1 MPLLERLKFLCISSN
16 NLDEFFE
23 IRVAGLKQ
31 RIELGSDQPGPD
43 GLTISEQLQAIH
55 DRTRSLVDAQY
66 ACLNDVL
73 LPALRQQGIELL
85 ARASWDTQTAHW
97 LEQYFEREVEPVLS
111 PLGLDPARPFPR
123 IQNKSLNFIVRLAGK
138 DAFGRDTGLAIVQA
152 PRSLPRVV
160 ALPEEDGRKR
170 FVLLTGI
177 VQQFVS
183 KLFSGMDV
191 LGCYQFRVTRNSDL
205 FVDDEE
211 VDDLRRALEGELA
224 HRRYGAAVRLEV
236 SRDCPPDL
244 DSFLMRQFT
253 LSEVDF
259 YEVSGPVN
267 LNRLAALYDL
277 VQRPDLKYPI
287 FTPGLPRRV
296 AGSTDL
302 LAVIRQKDVL
312 LHHPF
317 HSFGPVLDFLRGAA
331 ADPRV
336 LAIKQTLYRT
346 GNESPIVDALV
357 AAAQSGKDVTVI
369 VELRARFDEE
379 ANIEL
384 SNRLQEAGA
393 HVMYGV
399 VGFKTHAKMSM
410 VVRRE
415 TDGLRRYCHLGTGN
429 YHPRTARG
437 YTDYSLFTCDPEI
450 GQDVHELFLQLTSL
464 TQTPRLTKLLQS
476 PFGLHEAVVRK
487 IEREAQHA
495 AAGRTGRIIAKMNAL
510 VDPAGHRGAVSRLAR
525 RRADRPHHPRTVRA
539 AAGNSRGFREHPRA
553 FDRRPVSRTLA
564 RVLLRQRRRQRAVP
578 RERRLDGA
586 QFLPARRDR
595 LPGAR
600 TDPPRTHPARPQLL
614 PGRQHAGLDAG
625 PRRQLHALRARQR
638 PCTRCAGHAAGALR
652 RGQRAG
658 HRAMS
663 ARLLRGEHPQAESD
677 ALQLLDLALQV
688 RDRQRMIVEP
698 VRRKPQLERIG
709 ARRRAGFPA
718 APRCCAH
725 GAAIPPGATAA
736 SSPARACP
744 RAA

>member
-1 MPLLERLKFLCISSN
+1 MDQPDLRSAEHYINRELSLLEFNERVLAQALDERIPLLERLKFLCISSN

-31 RIELGSDQPGPD
+31 RIELGSNQPGAD
-43 GLTISEQLQAIH
+43 GLTITEQLQAIH
-55 DRTRSLVDAQY
+55 DRTRSLVDSQY
-66 ACLNDVL
+66 ACLNEVL
-73 LPALRQQGIELL
+73 LPAMRHLGIELV
-85 ARASWDTQTAHW
+85 ARASWTAATAQW
-97 LEQYFEREVEPVLS
+97 LESYFEREVEPVLS

-123 IQNKSLNFIVRLAGK
+123 IQNKSLNFIVRLSGE

-160 ALPEEDGRKR
+160 ALPEEDGHKR

-183 KLFSGMDV
+183 KLFSGMEV

-236 SRDCPPDL
+236 SHDCPPDL
-244 DSFLMRQFT
+244 DSFLMRQFA
-253 LSEVDF
+253 LNEVDF
-259 YEVSGPVN
+259 YEVTGPVN
-267 LNRLAALYDL
+267 LNRLDAIYDL

-302 LAVIRQKDVL
+302 LSVIRQKDVL

-357 AAAQSGKDVTVI
+357 AAAHSGKDVTVI

-399 VGFKTHAKMSM
+399 VGFKTHCKMSM

-415 TDGLRRYCHLGTGN
+415 SDGLRRYCHLGTGN

-437 YTDYSLFTCDPEI
+437 YTDYSLFTCDPVI
-450 GQDVHELFLQLTSL
+450 GQDAHELFLQLTSL

-476 PFGLHEAVVRK
+476 PFGLHAAIVEK
-487 IEREAQHA
+487 IDREAQHA
-495 AAGRTGRIIAKMNAL
+495 GAGRPGRIIAKMNSLVEPKVIEAL
-510 VDPAGHRGAVSRLAR
+510 YHASRAGVRIDLIVRGLCALRPGVPGVSENIRVRSIVGRCLEHSRVFYFGNDGASELYLASADWMERNFFRRVEIAFPVREQTHRDRILRDLDFYLADNTQAWSLGRDGRYLRCERGDDPIRDAQKSLLAR
-525 RRADRPHHPRTVRA
+525 Y
-539 AAGNSRGFREHPRA
+539 AAGSA
-553 FDRRPVSRTLA
+553 PVI
-564 RVLLRQRRRQRAVP
+564 VP
-578 RERRLDGA
+578 
-586 QFLPARRDR
+586 
-595 LPGAR
+595 
-600 TDPPRTHPARPQLL
+600 
-614 PGRQHAGLDAG
+614 
-625 PRRQLHALRARQR
+625 
-638 PCTRCAGHAAGALR
+638 
-652 RGQRAG
+652 
-658 HRAMS
+658 
-663 ARLLRGEHPQAESD
+663 
-677 ALQLLDLALQV
+677 
-688 RDRQRMIVEP
+688 
-698 VRRKPQLERIG
+698 
-709 ARRRAGFPA
+709 
-718 APRCCAH
+718 
-725 GAAIPPGATAA
+725 
-736 SSPARACP
+736 
-744 RAA
+744 

>member
-1 MPLLERLKFLCISSN
+1 MDQPDLRSSEHYINRELSLLEFNGRVLAQALDEKVPLLERLRFLCISSN

-31 RIELGSDQPGPD
+31 RLELGSDQPGAD
-43 GLTISEQLQAIH
+43 GLTVTEQLHAIH

-66 ACLNDVL
+66 ACLNDVI
-73 LPALRQQGIELL
+73 LPALRRQGIELL
-85 ARASWDTQTAHW
+85 ARATWDSATAHW
-97 LEQYFEREVEPVLS
+97 LERYFELEIEPVLS
-111 PLGLDPARPFPR
+111 PLALDPARPFPR
-123 IQNKSLNFIVRLAGK
+123 IQNKSLNFIVRLAGQ

-160 ALPEEDGRKR
+160 ALPEVDGRKR

-183 KLFSGMDV
+183 RLFSGMEV
-191 LGCYQFRVTRNSDL
+191 LGCHQFRVTRNSDL

-244 DSFLMRQFT
+244 NSFLMRQFT
-253 LSEVDF
+253 LHEVDF

-267 LNRLAALYDL
+267 LNRLDAVYDL
-277 VQRPDLKYPI
+277 AQRPDLKYPI

-296 AGSTDL
+296 AGSSDL

-346 GNESPIVDALV
+346 GNESPIVDSLV
-357 AAAQSGKDVTVI
+357 SAAQSGKDVTVI

-399 VGFKTHAKMSM
+399 VGFKTHCKMSM

-415 TDGLRRYCHLGTGN
+415 SDGLRRYCHLGTGN

-437 YTDYSLFTCDPEI
+437 YTDYSLFTCDPQI
-450 GQDVHELFLQLTSL
+450 GHDVHELFLQLTSL
-464 TQTPRLTKLLQS
+464 TQTPKLTKLLQS
-476 PFGLHEAVVRK
+476 PFGLHEKVVEK
-487 IEREAQHA
+487 IERETIHA
-495 AAGRTGRIIAKMNAL
+495 AAGKPARILAKMNSL
-510 VDPAGHRGAVSRLAR
+510 VDPQVIEALYRASRAGVQIDLIIRGLCALRPGIPGVSENIRVRSIVGRFLEHSRVFFFGNDGASELYLASADWMERNFFRRVEIAFPVREETHRDRIVRDLNSYLSDNTQAWTLGRDGHYSRRVRGDEPAR
-525 RRADRPHHPRTVRA
+525 DAQSALLSRY
-539 AAGNSRGFREHPRA
+539 AAGSA
-553 FDRRPVSRTLA
+553 PVI
-564 RVLLRQRRRQRAVP
+564 VP
-578 RERRLDGA
+578 
-586 QFLPARRDR
+586 
-595 LPGAR
+595 
-600 TDPPRTHPARPQLL
+600 
-614 PGRQHAGLDAG
+614 
-625 PRRQLHALRARQR
+625 
-638 PCTRCAGHAAGALR
+638 
-652 RGQRAG
+652 
-658 HRAMS
+658 
-663 ARLLRGEHPQAESD
+663 
-677 ALQLLDLALQV
+677 
-688 RDRQRMIVEP
+688 
-698 VRRKPQLERIG
+698 
-709 ARRRAGFPA
+709 
-718 APRCCAH
+718 
-725 GAAIPPGATAA
+725 
-736 SSPARACP
+736 
-744 RAA
+744 

>member
-1 MPLLERLKFLCISSN
+1 M
-16 NLDEFFE
+16 
-23 IRVAGLKQ
+23 
-31 RIELGSDQPGPD
+31 
-43 GLTISEQLQAIH
+43 
-55 DRTRSLVDAQY
+55 
-66 ACLNDVL
+66 
-73 LPALRQQGIELL
+73 
-85 ARASWDTQTAHW
+85 
-97 LEQYFEREVEPVLS
+97 
-111 PLGLDPARPFPR
+111 
-123 IQNKSLNFIVRLAGK
+123 
-138 DAFGRDTGLAIVQA
+138 QA

-160 ALPEEDGRKR
+160 ELPEADGQKR

-253 LSEVDF
+253 LNEVDF

-267 LNRLAALYDL
+267 LNRLEAIYDL

-331 ADPRV
+331 SDPRV

-384 SNRLQEAGA
+384 STRLQEAGA

-476 PFGLHEAVVRK
+476 PFGLHEQVIAK
-487 IEREAQHA
+487 IEREAELA
-495 AAGRTGRIIAKMNAL
+495 SSGRPGRIFAKMNSL
-510 VDPAGHRGAVSRLAR
+510 VDPHVIEALYRASRAGVQIDLIIRGLCALRPGIPGRVGKHSRAVDRGPLPRTFTRLLFWQRWRRANCSWRAPTGWSAIFSGESKSPSRCASRLTATASCATSTTTWPTTRRHGRWAAMASTRAAHAAMTKYATHRALCWRVTRPAAHRSSSHRRLYFALNTR
-525 RRADRPHHPRTVRA
+525 RRNPT
-539 AAGNSRGFREHPRA
+539 
-553 FDRRPVSRTLA
+553 
-564 RVLLRQRRRQRAVP
+564 
-578 RERRLDGA
+578 
-586 QFLPARRDR
+586 
-595 LPGAR
+595 
-600 TDPPRTHPARPQLL
+600 
-614 PGRQHAGLDAG
+614 
-625 PRRQLHALRARQR
+625 
-638 PCTRCAGHAAGALR
+638 
-652 RGQRAG
+652 
-658 HRAMS
+658 
-663 ARLLRGEHPQAESD
+663 
-677 ALQLLDLALQV
+677 ALQV
-688 RDRQRMIVEP
+688 IRSRSAD
-698 VRRKPQLERIG
+698 
-709 ARRRAGFPA
+709 RRRSAGDRRASPA
-718 APRCCAH
+718 ENAARVSRHASVSLISGSATLLRPRCSS
-725 GAAIPPGATAA
+725 TA
-736 SSPARACP
+736 SRN
-744 RAA
+744 R

>member
-1 MPLLERLKFLCISSN
+1 MDLPDLRSPEHYINRELSLLEFNERVLAQALDDNVPLLERLKFLCISSS

-43 GLTISEQLQAIH
+43 GMAITDQLRAIH
-55 DRTRSLVDAQY
+55 ERACALVDAQY
-66 ACLNDVL
+66 HCLNDVL
-73 LPALRQQGIELL
+73 LPALRQHGIELL
-85 ARASWDTQTAHW
+85 ARATWDRSTAQW
-97 LEQYFEREVEPVLS
+97 LENYFEREVEPVLS
-111 PLGLDPARPFPR
+111 PLALDPARPFPR
-123 IQNKSLNFIVRLAGK
+123 IQNKSLNFIVQLAGQ
-138 DAFGRDTGLAIVQA
+138 DAFGRDTGLAVVQA

-160 ALPEEDGRKR
+160 ALPESDGQRR

-177 VQQFVS
+177 VHQFVS
-183 KLFSGMDV
+183 KLFSGMEV

-244 DSFLMRQFT
+244 DTFLMRQFS

-296 AGSTDL
+296 AGSSDL
-302 LAVIRQKDVL
+302 FAVIRHKDVL

-331 ADPRV
+331 SDPRV
-336 LAIKQTLYRT
+336 LAIKQTLYRA
-346 GNESPIVDALV
+346 GDESPIVDALV
-357 AAAQSGKDVTVI
+357 AAAHSGKDVTVI

-415 TDGLRRYCHLGTGN
+415 ADGLRRYCHLGTGN

-437 YTDYSLFTCDPEI
+437 YTDYSLFTCDPTI

-464 TQTPRLTKLLQS
+464 TQTPRLSKLLQS
-476 PFGLHEAVVRK
+476 PFDMHGKVIEK
-487 IEREAQHA
+487 IDRETALAQ
-495 AAGRTGRIIAKMNAL
+495 AGRPARIIAKMNSL
-510 VDPAGHRGAVSRLAR
+510 VDPKVIEALYRASRAGVDIDLIIRGLCALRPGIPVVSENIRVRSVVGRFLEHSRVFYFSNDGGEHAESELYLASADWMERNFFRRVEIAFPVREHTHRERILRDLNSYLADNTHAWTLGRDGRYARSPTEPPTRDAQGELLAR
-525 RRADRPHHPRTVRA
+525 Y
-539 AAGNSRGFREHPRA
+539 AAGSAP
-553 FDRRPVSRTLA
+553 PV
-564 RVLLRQRRRQRAVP
+564 
-578 RERRLDGA
+578 
-586 QFLPARRDR
+586 
-595 LPGAR
+595 
-600 TDPPRTHPARPQLL
+600 
-614 PGRQHAGLDAG
+614 
-625 PRRQLHALRARQR
+625 
-638 PCTRCAGHAAGALR
+638 
-652 RGQRAG
+652 
-658 HRAMS
+658 
-663 ARLLRGEHPQAESD
+663 
-677 ALQLLDLALQV
+677 
-688 RDRQRMIVEP
+688 
-698 VRRKPQLERIG
+698 
-709 ARRRAGFPA
+709 
-718 APRCCAH
+718 AP
-725 GAAIPPGATAA
+725 
-736 SSPARACP
+736 
-744 RAA
+744 

>member
-1 MPLLERLKFLCISSN
+1 MDQPDLRSAEHYINRELSLLEFNGRVLAQALDEKVPLLERLRFLCISSN

-31 RIELGSDQPGPD
+31 RIELGSNQPGAD
-43 GLTISEQLQAIH
+43 GMTIAEQLEAIH
-55 DRTRSLVDAQY
+55 DRARRLVDAQY
-66 ACLNDVL
+66 ACLSDVV

-85 ARASWDTQTAHW
+85 ARATWDADTSKW
-97 LEQYFEREVEPVLS
+97 LEQYFEQEIEPVLS

-123 IQNKSLNFIVRLAGK
+123 IQNKSLNFIVRLAGE
-138 DAFGRDTGLAIVQA
+138 DAFGRDTSLAVVQA

-160 ALPEEDGRKR
+160 ALPESGGHKR

-183 KLFSGMDV
+183 KLFSGMEV

-244 DSFLMRQFT
+244 DAFLMRQFA
-253 LSEVDF
+253 LNEVDF

-267 LNRLAALYDL
+267 MNRLDAIYDL

-296 AGSTDL
+296 AGSSDL

-331 ADPRV
+331 ADPQV

-357 AAAQSGKDVTVI
+357 SAAHSGKDVTVI

-399 VGFKTHAKMSM
+399 VGFKTHCKMSM

-415 TDGLRRYCHLGTGN
+415 PDGLRRYCHLGTGN

-437 YTDYSLFTCDPEI
+437 YTDYSLFTCDPRV

-464 TQTPRLTKLLQS
+464 TQTPHLTRLLQS
-476 PFGLHEAVVRK
+476 PFGLHAAVVEK
-487 IEREAQHA
+487 IDREARNA
-495 AAGRTGRIIAKMNAL
+495 AAGRPARIIAKMNSL
-510 VDPAGHRGAVSRLAR
+510 VDPQVIEALYHASRAGVQIDLIVRGLC
-525 RRADRPHHPRTVRA
+525 
-539 AAGNSRGFREHPRA
+539 
-553 FDRRPVSRTLA
+553 
-564 RVLLRQRRRQRAVP
+564 
-578 RERRLDGA
+578 
-586 QFLPARRDR
+586 
-595 LPGAR
+595 
-600 TDPPRTHPARPQLL
+600 
-614 PGRQHAGLDAG
+614 
-625 PRRQLHALRARQR
+625 ALRPDVPGVSDNIRVRSIVGRFLEHSRVFYFLNDSADGGESELYLASADWMERNFFRRVEIAFPVREKTHHDRILRDLDSYLSDNTQAWTLGR
-638 PCTRCAGHAAGALR
+638 DGHYTRCARGNDPARDAQSSLLARYAAGTA
-652 RGQRAG
+652 
-658 HRAMS
+658 
-663 ARLLRGEHPQAESD
+663 P
-677 ALQLLDLALQV
+677 V
-688 RDRQRMIVEP
+688 IVP
-698 VRRKPQLERIG
+698 
-709 ARRRAGFPA
+709 
-718 APRCCAH
+718 
-725 GAAIPPGATAA
+725 
-736 SSPARACP
+736 
-744 RAA
+744 

>member
-1 MPLLERLKFLCISSN
+1 MDLPDLHSAENFINRELSLLAFNERVLAQALDENVPLLERLKFLCISSN

-43 GLTISEQLQAIH
+43 GLTITEQLQAIH
-55 DRTRSLVDAQY
+55 EQTRHLVDAQY
-66 ACLNDVL
+66 TCLNEVL
-73 LPALRQQGIELL
+73 LPALRHQGIELL
-85 ARASWDTQTAHW
+85 ARTSWDAHTAQW
-97 LEQYFEREVEPVLS
+97 LEQYFEHDVEPVLS
-111 PLGLDPARPFPR
+111 PLALDPARPFPR
-123 IQNKSLNFIVRLAGK
+123 IQNKSLNFIVRLSGK

-160 ALPEEDGRKR
+160 ELPADGGRKR
-170 FVLLTGI
+170 FVLLTAI
-177 VQQFVS
+177 VQEFVS
-183 KLFSGMDV
+183 KLFAGMDV

-224 HRRYGAAVRLEV
+224 QRRYGAAVRLEV

-244 DSFLMRQFT
+244 DAFLMRQFT
-253 LSEVDF
+253 LGEVDF

-267 LNRLAALYDL
+267 LNRLAAIYDL

-302 LAVIRQKDVL
+302 LAIIRQKDVL

-346 GNESPIVDALV
+346 GHESPIVDSLV
-357 AAAQSGKDVTVI
+357 SAAQSGKDVTVI

-399 VGFKTHAKMSM
+399 VGYKTHAKMSM

-437 YTDYSLFTCDPEI
+437 YTDYSLFTCDPAV

-464 TQTPRLTKLLQS
+464 TQTPKLTRLLQS
-476 PFGLHEAVVRK
+476 PFDLHASVVAR
-487 IEREAQHA
+487 IDREAGHA
-495 AAGRTGRIIAKMNAL
+495 RAGRPGRIIAKMNSL
-510 VDPAGHRGAVSRLAR
+510 VDPLVIDALYQASRAGVQIDLIIRGLCALRPGIPGVSENIRVRSVVGRFLEHSRVFYFGNDGSSELYLASADWMERNFFRRVEVAFPVREATHRERILRDLNMYLADNAQSWTLDPTGHYTKCVRGDDVVRDAQAALLAR
-525 RRADRPHHPRTVRA
+525 Y
-539 AAGNSRGFREHPRA
+539 AAGSVP
-553 FDRRPVSRTLA
+553 PV
-564 RVLLRQRRRQRAVP
+564 
-578 RERRLDGA
+578 
-586 QFLPARRDR
+586 
-595 LPGAR
+595 
-600 TDPPRTHPARPQLL
+600 
-614 PGRQHAGLDAG
+614 
-625 PRRQLHALRARQR
+625 
-638 PCTRCAGHAAGALR
+638 
-652 RGQRAG
+652 
-658 HRAMS
+658 
-663 ARLLRGEHPQAESD
+663 
-677 ALQLLDLALQV
+677 
-688 RDRQRMIVEP
+688 
-698 VRRKPQLERIG
+698 
-709 ARRRAGFPA
+709 
-718 APRCCAH
+718 AP
-725 GAAIPPGATAA
+725 
-736 SSPARACP
+736 
-744 RAA
+744 

>member
-1 MPLLERLKFLCISSN
+1 MDLPDLRSAENYINRELSLLAFNERVLAQALDERVPLLERLKFLCISSN

-43 GLTISEQLQAIH
+43 GLTITEQLQAIH
-55 DRTRSLVDAQY
+55 DRANKLVNAQY
-66 ACLNDVL
+66 ASLNDVL
-73 LPALRQQGIELL
+73 LPALRHQGIELL
-85 ARASWDTQTAHW
+85 ARASWDTQTSQW
-97 LEQYFEREVEPVLS
+97 LEQYFERDVEPVLS

-160 ALPEEDGRKR
+160 ELPEEAGRKR

-224 HRRYGAAVRLEV
+224 HRRYGSAVRLKV
-236 SRDCPPDL
+236 SRDRPPVL
-244 DSFLMRQFT
+244 DSFLMRQFA
-253 LSEVDF
+253 LNEVDF

-267 LNRLAALYDL
+267 LNRLEAIYDL
-277 VQRPDLKYPI
+277 AQRPDLKYPI

-331 ADPRV
+331 SDPRV

-346 GNESPIVDALV
+346 GNESPIVEALL

-384 SNRLQEAGA
+384 SSRLQEAGA

-450 GQDVHELFLQLTSL
+450 GRDVHELFLQLTSL
-464 TQTPRLTKLLQS
+464 TQTPHLTKLLQS
-476 PFGLHEAVVRK
+476 PFGMHEAVIAK
-487 IEREAQHA
+487 IEREADVA
-495 AAGRTGRIIAKMNAL
+495 ASGKPGRIIAKMNSL
-510 VDPAGHRGAVSRLAR
+510 VDPQVIETLY
-525 RRADRPHHPRTVRA
+525 RA
-539 AAGNSRGFREHPRA
+539 S
-553 FDRRPVSRTLA
+553 
-564 RVLLRQRRRQRAVP
+564 
-578 RERRLDGA
+578 
-586 QFLPARRDR
+586 
-595 LPGAR
+595 
-600 TDPPRTHPARPQLL
+600 
-614 PGRQHAGLDAG
+614 
-625 PRRQLHALRARQR
+625 
-638 PCTRCAGHAAGALR
+638 
-652 RGQRAG
+652 RAG
-658 HRAMS
+658 
-663 ARLLRGEHPQAESD
+663 
-677 ALQLLDLALQV
+677 V
-688 RDRQRMIVEP
+688 KI
-698 VRRKPQLERIG
+698 
-709 ARRRAGFPA
+709 
-718 APRCCAH
+718 
-725 GAAIPPGATAA
+725 
-736 SSPARACP
+736 
-744 RAA
+744 

>member
-1 MPLLERLKFLCISSN
+1 MDQPDLHSPEHYINRELSLLEFNGRVLAQALDEKVPLLERLRFLCISSN

-31 RIELGSDQPGPD
+31 RLELGSDQPGAD
-43 GLTISEQLQAIH
+43 GLTVTEQLQAIH
-55 DRTRSLVDAQY
+55 DRTRNLVDAQY
-66 ACLNDVL
+66 ACLNDVV
-73 LPALRQQGIELL
+73 LPALKRQGIELL
-85 ARASWDTQTAHW
+85 ARTTWEPSTAKW
-97 LEQYFEREVEPVLS
+97 LERYFELEIEPVLS
-111 PLGLDPARPFPR
+111 PLALDPARPFPR
-123 IQNKSLNFIVRLAGK
+123 IQNKSLNFIVRLAGQ

-160 ALPEEDGRKR
+160 ALPESNGHKR

-177 VQQFVS
+177 VQHFVS
-183 KLFSGMDV
+183 RLFSGMEV
-191 LGCYQFRVTRNSDL
+191 LGCHQFRVTRNSDL

-244 DSFLMRQFT
+244 NAFLMRQFA
-253 LSEVDF
+253 LNEVDF

-267 LNRLAALYDL
+267 LNRLDAIYDL

-331 ADPRV
+331 SDPRV

-357 AAAQSGKDVTVI
+357 SAAQSGKDVTVI

-415 TDGLRRYCHLGTGN
+415 ADGLRRYCHLGTGN

-450 GQDVHELFLQLTSL
+450 GHDVHELFLQLTSL

-476 PFGLHEAVVRK
+476 PFGLHEKVVEK
-487 IEREAQHA
+487 IEREAKHA
-495 AAGRTGRIIAKMNAL
+495 AAGKPARIIAKMNSL
-510 VDPAGHRGAVSRLAR
+510 VDPQVIEALYRASRAGAKIDLVIRGLCSLRPGVPGVSENIRVRSIVGRFLEHSRVFYFGNGGADELYLASADWMERNFFRRVEVAFPVREETHRDRILRDLNSYLSDNTQAWTLGRDGHYVRCERGSEPARDAQGGLLAR
-525 RRADRPHHPRTVRA
+525 Y
-539 AAGNSRGFREHPRA
+539 AAGSA
-553 FDRRPVSRTLA
+553 PV
-564 RVLLRQRRRQRAVP
+564 VVP
-578 RERRLDGA
+578 
-586 QFLPARRDR
+586 
-595 LPGAR
+595 
-600 TDPPRTHPARPQLL
+600 
-614 PGRQHAGLDAG
+614 
-625 PRRQLHALRARQR
+625 
-638 PCTRCAGHAAGALR
+638 
-652 RGQRAG
+652 
-658 HRAMS
+658 
-663 ARLLRGEHPQAESD
+663 
-677 ALQLLDLALQV
+677 
-688 RDRQRMIVEP
+688 
-698 VRRKPQLERIG
+698 
-709 ARRRAGFPA
+709 
-718 APRCCAH
+718 
-725 GAAIPPGATAA
+725 
-736 SSPARACP
+736 
-744 RAA
+744 

>member
-1 MPLLERLKFLCISSN
+1 MDQPDLRSAEHYINRELSLLEFNERVLAQALDARVPLLERLKFLCISSN

-43 GLTISEQLQAIH
+43 GLVITEQLQAIH
-55 DRTRSLVDAQY
+55 DRTSGLVEAQY
-66 ACLNDVL
+66 ACLDQIL
-73 LPALRQQGIELL
+73 LPALRSQGIELE
-85 ARASWDTQTAHW
+85 ARTTWDSATSSW

-160 ALPEEDGRKR
+160 ALPEESGRRR

-183 KLFSGMDV
+183 KLFSGMEV

-244 DSFLMRQFT
+244 DSFLMRQFA
-253 LSEVDF
+253 LGAVDF

-267 LNRLAALYDL
+267 LNRLEAIYDL
-277 VQRPDLKYPI
+277 AQRPDLKYPI

-302 LAVIRQKDVL
+302 LAVIRQKDVM

-415 TDGLRRYCHLGTGN
+415 AEGLRRYCHLGTGN

-464 TQTPRLTKLLQS
+464 TQTPRLTKLIQS
-476 PFGLHEAVVRK
+476 PFGLHEAMIAK
-487 IEREAQHA
+487 IQRETQIA
-495 AAGRTGRIIAKMNAL
+495 ATGKPGRIICKMNSLVEPQVIESLYRASLAGVQIDLIVRGLCAL
-510 VDPAGHRGAVSRLAR
+510 RPGIPGVSENIRVRSIVGRFLEHSRVFYFGNDGASELYLASADWMERNFFRRVEIAFPVREQTHRKRILRDLNSYLSDNTHAWKLERDGRYTRCERGDEKAR
-525 RRADRPHHPRTVRA
+525 DAQGDLLKRY
-539 AAGNSRGFREHPRA
+539 AAGSA
-553 FDRRPVSRTLA
+553 PV
-564 RVLLRQRRRQRAVP
+564 
-578 RERRLDGA
+578 
-586 QFLPARRDR
+586 
-595 LPGAR
+595 
-600 TDPPRTHPARPQLL
+600 
-614 PGRQHAGLDAG
+614 
-625 PRRQLHALRARQR
+625 
-638 PCTRCAGHAAGALR
+638 
-652 RGQRAG
+652 
-658 HRAMS
+658 
-663 ARLLRGEHPQAESD
+663 
-677 ALQLLDLALQV
+677 
-688 RDRQRMIVEP
+688 I
-698 VRRKPQLERIG
+698 
-709 ARRRAGFPA
+709 
-718 APRCCAH
+718 AP
-725 GAAIPPGATAA
+725 
-736 SSPARACP
+736 
-744 RAA
+744 

>member
-1 MPLLERLKFLCISSN
+1 MDQPDLRSAEHYINRELSLLEFNERVLAQALDERVPLLERLKFLCISSS

-31 RIELGSDQPGPD
+31 RIELGSDQPGRD
-43 GLTISEQLQAIH
+43 GLTITEQLQAIH
-55 DRTRSLVDAQY
+55 VRAHGLIDAQY

-73 LPALRQQGIELL
+73 LPALRHEGIELL
-85 ARASWDTQTAHW
+85 ARGTWDAATTTW
-97 LEQYFEREVEPVLS
+97 LERYFEREVEPVLS

-123 IQNKSLNFIVRLAGK
+123 IQNKSLNFIVRLSGE
-138 DAFGRDTGLAIVQA
+138 DAFGRDTGLAVVQA

-177 VQQFVS
+177 VQHFVS
-183 KLFSGMDV
+183 KLFAGMEV

-236 SRDCPPDL
+236 ARDCPPDL
-244 DSFLMRQFT
+244 DTFLMRQFT
-253 LSEVDF
+253 LNEVDF
-259 YEVSGPVN
+259 YESNGPVN

-296 AGSTDL
+296 AGSSDL

-331 ADPRV
+331 SDPRV
-336 LAIKQTLYRT
+336 LAIKQTLYRA

-357 AAAQSGKDVTVI
+357 AAAHYGKDVTVI

-415 TDGLRRYCHLGTGN
+415 PDGLRRYCHLGTGN

-476 PFGLHEAVVRK
+476 PFGLHAAVVEK
-487 IEREAQHA
+487 IDREASLA
-495 AAGRTGRIIAKMNAL
+495 LAGKPARIIAKMNSL
-510 VDPAGHRGAVSRLAR
+510 VDPQVIEALYRASRAGVQIDLIIRGLCALRPGIPGVSENIRVRSIVGRFLEHSRVFYFRNDGGGNDGAGELYLASADWMERNFFRRVEIAFPVREQTHRDRILRDLDSYLADNMQAWELGRDGKYSRCERSGEPRDAQSSLLAR
-525 RRADRPHHPRTVRA
+525 Y
-539 AAGNSRGFREHPRA
+539 AAGGP
-553 FDRRPVSRTLA
+553 PVIA
-564 RVLLRQRRRQRAVP
+564 
-578 RERRLDGA
+578 D
-586 QFLPARRDR
+586 
-595 LPGAR
+595 
-600 TDPPRTHPARPQLL
+600 
-614 PGRQHAGLDAG
+614 
-625 PRRQLHALRARQR
+625 
-638 PCTRCAGHAAGALR
+638 
-652 RGQRAG
+652 
-658 HRAMS
+658 
-663 ARLLRGEHPQAESD
+663 
-677 ALQLLDLALQV
+677 
-688 RDRQRMIVEP
+688 
-698 VRRKPQLERIG
+698 
-709 ARRRAGFPA
+709 
-718 APRCCAH
+718 
-725 GAAIPPGATAA
+725 
-736 SSPARACP
+736 
-744 RAA
+744 

>member
-1 MPLLERLKFLCISSN
+1 MDQPDLRSAENYINRELSLLEFNGRVLAQALDEKVPLLERLKFLCISSN

-43 GLTISEQLQAIH
+43 GLTITEQLQAIH
-55 DRTRSLVDAQY
+55 ERTRKLVDAQY

-85 ARASWDTQTAHW
+85 ARASWDGQTAQW

-138 DAFGRDTGLAIVQA
+138 DAFGRDTGLAVVQA

-244 DSFLMRQFT
+244 DAFLMRQFT
-253 LSEVDF
+253 LNEVDF

-267 LNRLAALYDL
+267 LNRLAAIYDL

-415 TDGLRRYCHLGTGN
+415 ADGLRRYCHLGTGN

-476 PFGLHEAVVRK
+476 PFGLHEAVIRK

-510 VDPAGHRGAVSRLAR
+510 VDPQVIEALVPRLAH
-525 RRADRPHHPRTVRA
+525 RRADRPHHPRPVRA
-539 AAGNSRGFREHPRA
+539 AAGHSRRIRKHPRA
-553 FDRRPVSRTLA
+553 LDRRPLPRTFA
-564 RVLLRQRRRQRAVP
+564 RVLLR
-578 RERRLDGA
+578 ER
-586 QFLPARRDR
+586 
-595 LPGAR
+595 
-600 TDPPRTHPARPQLL
+600 
-614 PGRQHAGLDAG
+614 
-625 PRRQLHALRARQR
+625 
-638 PCTRCAGHAAGALR
+638 
-652 RGQRAG
+652 
-658 HRAMS
+658 
-663 ARLLRGEHPQAESD
+663 
-677 ALQLLDLALQV
+677 
-688 RDRQRMIVEP
+688 
-698 VRRKPQLERIG
+698 
-709 ARRRAGFPA
+709 RRRASCTSRAPTGWSAISSA
-718 APRCCAH
+718 AWRSPSRYASRRIASASCATSTSTSRTTPRPGRWA
-725 GAAIPPGATAA
+725 GTRATRTANAAATPMRDAQATLLARYAA
-736 SSPARACP
+736 GSAPIVVP
-744 RAA
+744 

>member
-1 MPLLERLKFLCISSN
+1 MDQPDLRSAEHYINRELSLLAFNERVLAQAFDEKIPLLERLKFLCISSN

-31 RIELGSDQPGPD
+31 RIELGSNQPGAD
-43 GLTISEQLQAIH
+43 GLTITEQLEAIH
-55 DRTRSLVDAQY
+55 DRTRSLVDSQY
-66 ACLNDVL
+66 ACLNEVL
-73 LPALRQQGIELL
+73 LPALRHQGIELL
-85 ARASWDTQTAHW
+85 AQANWSTDTARW
-97 LEQYFEREVEPVLS
+97 LETYFEREVEPVLS

-123 IQNKSLNFIVRLAGK
+123 IQNKSLNFIVRLAGQ

-160 ALPEEDGRKR
+160 ALPEEGGHKR

-183 KLFSGMDV
+183 KLFSGMEV

-236 SRDCPPDL
+236 SRDCPPDM

-253 LSEVDF
+253 LNEVDF
-259 YEVSGPVN
+259 YEVTGPVN
-267 LNRLAALYDL
+267 LNRLEAIYDL
-277 VQRPDLKYPI
+277 VQRPDLKFPI

-346 GNESPIVDALV
+346 GHESPIVDALV

-399 VGFKTHAKMSM
+399 VGFKTHCKMSM

-415 TDGLRRYCHLGTGN
+415 SDGLRRYCHLGTGN

-437 YTDYSLFTCDPEI
+437 YTDYSLFTCDPDI

-464 TQTPRLTKLLQS
+464 TQTPRLTRLLQS
-476 PFGLHEAVVRK
+476 PFGLHAAMVEK
-487 IEREAQHA
+487 IDREAQHA
-495 AAGRTGRIIAKMNAL
+495 SAGRPGRIIGKMNSL
-510 VDPAGHRGAVSRLAR
+510 VDPQVIEALYHASRAGVQIDLIIRGLCALRPGVPGVSDNIRVRSIVGRFLEHSRVFYFGNGEESELYLASADWMERNFFRRVEIAFPVREQTHRERILRDLDSYLADNMQAWSLGRDGGYTHCERGSDPIRDAQAALLAR
-525 RRADRPHHPRTVRA
+525 Y
-539 AAGNSRGFREHPRA
+539 AAGSA
-553 FDRRPVSRTLA
+553 QVS
-564 RVLLRQRRRQRAVP
+564 VP
-578 RERRLDGA
+578 
-586 QFLPARRDR
+586 
-595 LPGAR
+595 
-600 TDPPRTHPARPQLL
+600 
-614 PGRQHAGLDAG
+614 
-625 PRRQLHALRARQR
+625 
-638 PCTRCAGHAAGALR
+638 
-652 RGQRAG
+652 
-658 HRAMS
+658 
-663 ARLLRGEHPQAESD
+663 
-677 ALQLLDLALQV
+677 
-688 RDRQRMIVEP
+688 
-698 VRRKPQLERIG
+698 
-709 ARRRAGFPA
+709 
-718 APRCCAH
+718 
-725 GAAIPPGATAA
+725 
-736 SSPARACP
+736 
-744 RAA
+744 